1 MSTVATRLFVGVDLA
16 ADPRRTGLATLREE
30 GDRVRIESVRVGA
43 NDDDVLAAVLSAAKA
58 GIDVPFGW
66 PRQFVDLV
74 GGHHSGD
81 LAVPEDTGPDWR
93 RDVLYRRTDLE
104 VRRLVGKTPLSVAAD
119 KIAYPAIR
127 WAAIAARLRE
137 QGVPT
142 PLDGTCVA
150 CEVYPGAALAAWG
163 FGAVRYKKAKG
174 TQERRELVEALDAR
188 WPWLDWAGHLGLCA
202 TSDDALDA
210 VIAAVV
216 AREVLHGRAVSPPA
230 ELTAAATDEGWIW
243 LPALD

>member
-1 MSTVATRLFVGVDLA
+1 MPRRAWPRSRGSSASTA
-16 ADPRRTGLATLREE
+16 APCTCRRRSSDPRPPAERAAARAGLDGRGRGHAQ
-30 GDRVRIESVRVGA
+30 SPSHP
-43 NDDDVLAAVLSAAKA
+43 AAGRSSARGRPAF
-58 GIDVPFGW
+58 PT
-66 PRQFVDLV
+66 V

-81 LAVPEDTGPDWR
+81 LAVPEDTGPVWR

-104 VRRLVGKTPLSVAAD
+104 VRRLVGKTPLSIAAD

-137 QGVPT
+137 QGAPT
-142 PLDGTCVA
+142 PLDGTGVA

-174 TQERRELVEALDAR
+174 SQERGELVEALDAR
-188 WPWLDWAGHLGLCA
+188 WPWLDWAGHQGLCA

-216 AREVLHGRAVSPPA
+216 AREVLHGRAVSPPT
-230 ELTAAATDEGWIW
+230 ELTAAAADEGWIW
-243 LPALD
+243 LPAQD

>member
-1 MSTVATRLFVGVDLA
+1 MNAVATRLFVGVDLA
-16 ADPRRTGLATLREE
+16 ADPRRTGLATLCED
-30 GDRVRIESVRVGA
+30 GDAVRIDDVRVGA
-43 NDDDVLAAVLSAAKA
+43 SDDDVLAAVVPAAKA
-58 GIDVPFGW
+58 GVDVPFGW

-81 LAVPEDTGPDWR
+81 LAVPEDTGPEWR

-127 WAAIAARLRE
+127 WTVIAARLRE
-137 QGVPT
+137 QGIPT
-142 PLDGTCVA
+142 PLDGTGIT

-163 FGAVRYKKAKG
+163 FGSVRYKKATG
-174 TQERRELVEALDAR
+174 AQVRGELVEALGAL
-188 WPWLDWAGHLGLCA
+188 WPWLDWAGHQGLCA
-202 TSDDALDA
+202 TTDDALDA

-216 AREVLHGRAVSPPA
+216 AREVFRGRAVSPSA
-230 ELTAAATDEGWIW
+230 ELTAAAADEGWIW
-243 LPALD
+243 LPTPR